1 MTYIKK
7 PCTISNMNRKIMLFA
22 LFCAFTSCLS
32 VHDSFAY
39 IEKDTAVLH
48 IMNKAAGKTQVI
60 SAKKDKNIH
69 IDGLTIKVRNCK
81 QSDPFDAE
89 NYFAFVEIYT
99 KSDTRIFSGWMNH
112 NEPGQ
117 NPLQDDAYDVWLD
130 KCE

>member
-7 PCTISNMNRKIMLFA
+7 PCIIITMIKKTVFFA
-22 LFCAFTSCLS
+22 LFCVFTMCFSA
-32 VHDSFAY
+32 HDSFAY
-39 IEKDTAVLH
+39 IEKDTAILRV
-48 IMNKAAGKTQVI
+48 MNKAAGKTQTVF
-60 SAKKDKNIH
+60 AAKDKNIR
-69 IDGLTIKVRNCK
+69 IEGLTIKVRSCK

-99 KSDTRIFSGWMNH
+99 KSDLRIFSGWMNR

-117 NPLQDDAYDVWLD
+117 NPLQDDAYDVWLE